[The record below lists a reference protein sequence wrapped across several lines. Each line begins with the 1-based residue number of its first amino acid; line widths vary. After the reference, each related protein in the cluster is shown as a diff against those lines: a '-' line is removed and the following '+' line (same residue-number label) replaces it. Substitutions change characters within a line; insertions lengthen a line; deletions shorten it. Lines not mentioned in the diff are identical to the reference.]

1 MTQESAATDGL
12 AATISPIRIDGLVPT
27 LVDVHHRHAL
37 PLIALVTA
45 CHGPGQPPG
54 GHGGHEGHEGSDT
67 MPMGSSHGDS
77 TTTAMDD
84 SVDDTEGSTDADTTG
99 TPVEERFDL
108 PATVAINDGNF
119 ATSPVC
125 SECHSNADGA
135 VAMRDERGHPVGPDD
150 LWQGSMMANSAR
162 DPFWWAVVRAET
174 VATPSRAAEIEAECT
189 KCHAPMASIRE
200 DLYGG
205 PLALADLQDGTTER
219 SQLALDGV
227 SCTACH
233 QVPAGEVLGP
243 PPLNAGGPIYGPHE
257 NPFSM
262 PMAMHTGFEPAQAS
276 HIDDSAMCGTCHT
289 LHTEPLAP
297 DGTALGGLFVEQSPY
312 LEWRNSTFSTE
323 APVPTADAA
332 SCQACHMPTSSDA
345 GVPLSTRI
353 ARRPSGGD
361 FPPITDRSP
370 FGRHVLVGGNT
381 LVPAMLRDF
390 ADELRPRASA
400 AALDATIAAARAML
414 QHRTAIVS
422 IDGAMR
428 EGDTVVI
435 PVLVENL
442 AGHKLPT
449 GIPARR
455 AFVRVTVRD
464 ADGAVIFRSGQTDA
478 DGRLVDAS
486 GTVLPLEQLGGDPQP
501 HHTVI
506 TEQTQVQIY
515 EAVMQGNDGAPTY
528 RLLRATTYAKDN
540 RLLPLGWSAAGPHAD
555 ETSPQLGGPDANFV
569 GGSDRVEYRVL
580 APAGSGPYSVEAQLL
595 YQPIGARFAAELLAL
610 EAPEIRAFE
619 RIWDA
624 SDRSPEPVAAAS
636 LQVP

>member
-1 MTQESAATDGL
+1 MHD
-12 AATISPIRIDGLVPT
+12 RY
-27 LVDVHHRHAL
+27 AL
-37 PLIALVTA
+37 PFVALVTA
-45 CHGPGQPPG
+45 CQGPSAPPMG
-54 GHGGHEGHEGSDT
+54 T
-67 MPMGSSHGDS
+67 MGSSSGDS
-77 TTTAMDD
+77 TTATMGGDTT
-84 SVDDTEGSTDADTTG
+84 DDTEGSTDTELDTEGSSDTNTDTTG
-99 TPVEERFDL
+99 APVEERFDL
-108 PATVAINDGNF
+108 PATIAVNDGFF

-125 SECHSNADGA
+125 SECHSNADGSL
-135 VAMRDERGHPVGPDD
+135 AMRDERGHPIGPDD

-162 DPFWWAVVRAET
+162 DPLWWAVVRAET
-174 VATPSRAAEIEAECT
+174 IATPSLAAEIEAECT

-205 PLALADLQDGTTER
+205 PLTLVDLQDGTSER
-219 SQLALDGV
+219 SQLGLDGA

-233 QVPAGEVLGP
+233 QVPAGEVFGP
-243 PPLNAGGPIYGPHE
+243 PPLTAGGPLYGPHAD
-257 NPFSM
+257 PFSM
-262 PMAMHTGFEPAQAS
+262 PMTMHTGFEPAQAN

-289 LHTEPLAP
+289 LHTEPVAA
-297 DGTALGGLFVEQSPY
+297 DGTALGGLFTEQSPY

-323 APVPTADAA
+323 VPMPAADAA

-361 FPPITDRSP
+361 FPPIADRSP
-370 FGRHVLVGGNT
+370 YGRHVLVGGNT

-400 AALDATIAAARAML
+400 QALDATIAAARAML
-414 QHRTAIVS
+414 QQRTAIVS
-422 IDGAMR
+422 IDGATR
-428 EGDTVVI
+428 EGDTVVV

-455 AFVRVTVRD
+455 AFVRLTVRN
-464 ADGAVIFRSGQTDA
+464 ADGAIVFRSGRTDA
-478 DGRLVDAS
+478 EGRLIDGS
-486 GTVLPLEQLGGDPQP
+486 GTVLPLEQLDGAPQP

-506 TEQTQVQIY
+506 ADETQVQIY

-528 RLLRATTYAKDN
+528 RLLRATAYAKDN
-540 RLLPLGWSAAGPHAD
+540 RLLPRGWSVTGPHVD
-555 ETSPQLGGPDANFV
+555 ETSPQLGEPDADFV

-580 APAGSGPYSVEAQLL
+580 APAGSGPYSIEAQLL
-595 YQPIGARFAAELLAL
+595 YQPVGARFAAELLAL
-610 EAPEIRAFE
+610 DAPEIRAFE

-624 SDRSPEPVAAAS
+624 SDRSPEPVAEAS
-636 LQVP
+636 MQLP